1 MQFKVLRILCSSTKP
16 CSQVW
21 IKDLTNS
28 LKGLCYLRKLQ
39 HELAAEFS
47 WETSTFPKFISHL
60 NSLIRH
66 GIAACSHRI
75 ETPTNDAWDSISDFQ
90 EQPYWLI
97 SHVII
102 MNSIEH
108 RPLCPCS
115 DCMIGE
121 FINSMQ
127 NCTRKN
133 VSIFTPLWRLK
144 YQSILII
151 PSLHSSRDAPFKQ
164 GLHCTMWEAGLLI
177 SCSDWP
183 FILSNL
189 PRQEFSWQTT
199 LI

>member
-108 RPLCPCS
+108 RPLCLAQIAWLESSSTPCKIAPGK
-115 DCMIGE
+115 M
-121 FINSMQ
+121 FQ
-127 NCTRKN
+127 
-133 VSIFTPLWRLK
+133 
-144 YQSILII
+144 Y
-151 PSLHSSRDAPFKQ
+151 SLHSEDSNISPYSWYPRYIVPETLPSNRDYIVQ
-164 GLHCTMWEAGLLI
+164 CE
-177 SCSDWP
+177 
-183 FILSNL
+183 
-189 PRQEFSWQTT
+189 RQAC
-199 LI
+199 